1 MPELK
6 SDILETR
13 KFLKYRLQNDKSSF
27 RGYESERRNILD
39 LLSRTSQGESNS
51 ALLLGARGCGKTT
64 VNVKIFFEIQKILC
78 LPIF

>member
-6 SDILETR
+6 SDILESR
-13 KFLKYRLQNDKSSF
+13 KFLKYRLQNDKSDF

-51 ALLLGARGCGKTT
+51 ALLLGARGCGKST
-64 VNVKIFFEIQKILC
+64 VWFSLFFEIRKIVC
-78 LPIF
+78 